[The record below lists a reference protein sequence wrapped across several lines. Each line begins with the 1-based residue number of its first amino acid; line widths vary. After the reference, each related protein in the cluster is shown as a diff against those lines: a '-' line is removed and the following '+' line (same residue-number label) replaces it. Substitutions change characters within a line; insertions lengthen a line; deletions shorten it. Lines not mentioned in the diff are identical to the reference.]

1 MFILASNA
9 FNSELPGKS
18 SSQMQCPSGLCSSRK
33 KKYTKVC
40 EECSSSFQCI
50 LDSVNSYIPRS
61 VPSLFLMMDEHV
73 SDSVFLVLP
82 LDILIFQYGYFTLLS
97 EGVRHRETNV
107 GTQENDNWEHV
118 TSYVLLGLKTLVLEK
133 SRFHLLGKLTL
144 KFLTELSLSL
154 PLV

>member
-1 MFILASNA
+1 
-9 FNSELPGKS
+9 
-18 SSQMQCPSGLCSSRK
+18 
-33 KKYTKVC
+33 
-40 EECSSSFQCI
+40 
-50 LDSVNSYIPRS
+50 
-61 VPSLFLMMDEHV
+61 MMDEHV